1 MAQSVPTI
9 MLFSADLVTVRNEK
23 VRNYVQH
30 PTGWYYGIARTYIA
44 Q

>member
-1 MAQSVPTI
+1 VG
-9 MLFSADLVTVRNEK
+9 NEK

-30 PTGWYYGIARTYIA
+30 PTGWYYGLARTFLA